1 MYDLSS
7 NVILVQESL
16 HGKCWRN
23 KEKNGIQSDERR
35 KKGLN
40 ERRMKK
46 KTLLFRS
53 LFYYF
58 FFLFLS
64 FSFPPYFSPGCVG
77 KTDRERRHTQLTSF
91 VLLYATRKT
100 VKGEGEEKG
109 IKRKS
114 KGKRRIHTSSNAF
127 PSRSEGVS
135 LSFTNVSYSVQLQ
148 HV

>member
-7 NVILVQESL
+7 NVIPVQESL
-16 HGKCWRN
+16 DGKCWRN
-23 KEKNGIQSDERR
+23 KEKNGTQSDERR

-77 KTDRERRHTQLTSF
+77 KTDRERRHTAHKLC
-91 VLLYATRKT
+91 T
-100 VKGEGEEKG
+100 VICYSKNSERRGRRERNKEK
-109 IKRKS
+109 K
-114 KGKRRIHTSSNAF
+114 
-127 PSRSEGVS
+127 
-135 LSFTNVSYSVQLQ
+135 
-148 HV
+148 